1 MQQPCPR
8 CGYVSD
14 RPARFCR
21 QCGARLVVE
30 NEATSATTR
39 EYPPHQATNPYDAEP
54 YRSQFAQSGRAG
66 AETPETSRFYH
77 PPMTPNYP
85 NYTANYP
92 APETKKS
99 GAWKWV
105 LIALF
110 CFLLVGGGISAMVI
124 SAIRAK
130 QAAENF
136 APDTEEIAARV
147 REEIEREME
156 RAREDAQRAVE
167 DMKRAAEDAR
177 RAAEEGAAPP
187 APPPPPAPPAP
198 GEAPASLQ
206 QYKYPGA
213 EMTQSASVVGNEF
226 VKMLTEDSVS
236 EVREYYQRRLGNPV
250 IKGDEES
257 VVFQI
262 PGSPTTII
270 AITPD
275 EDNAGKTQITVF
287 RSRFQVPRLN

>member
-39 EYPPHQATNPYDAEP
+39 EHPPHQAPNPYDDEP

-66 AETPETSRFYH
+66 AGTPETSRFYRS
-77 PPMTPNYP
+77 PLTPNYP
-85 NYTANYP
+85 NYTANYQATEP
-92 APETKKS
+92 KKS

-130 QAAENF
+130 QAEENF
-136 APDTEEIAARV
+136 APDAEELERV
-147 REEIEREME
+147 KDDVR
-156 RAREDAQRAVE
+156 RAIE
-167 DMKRAAEDAR
+167 DMKRAADDAR
-177 RAAEEGAAPP
+177 RAAEEDVATAPP
-187 APPPPPAPPAP
+187 APPPPPPAP
-198 GEAPASLQ
+198 GQAPAGLQ

-213 EMTQSASVVGNEF
+213 ETTQSASVAGNEF
-226 VKMLTEDSVS
+226 VKMLTEDNVS
-236 EVREYYQRRLGNPV
+236 EVREYYQRRLGDPV
-250 IKGDEES
+250 IKGDEEN